1 MMRPSKPEI
10 DSVTVRKL
18 FSVRFIWIWLLQT
31 FVIYALIPSRSDA
44 LIVRL

>member
-10 DSVTVRKL
+10 DTVTVKKS
-18 FSVRFIWIWLLQT
+18 FSIRFMWIWLLQT
-31 FVIYALIPSRSDA
+31 FIVHALIPSRSDA